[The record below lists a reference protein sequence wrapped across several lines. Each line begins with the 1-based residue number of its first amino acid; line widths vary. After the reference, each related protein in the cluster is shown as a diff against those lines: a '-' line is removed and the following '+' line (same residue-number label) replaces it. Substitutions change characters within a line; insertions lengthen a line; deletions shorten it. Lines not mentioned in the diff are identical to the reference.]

1 MKIVNEHIQ
10 FSEIEYETPNT
21 SGYVLLLAEIER
33 PFPLKPNS
41 KHKKAIIAEAKALC
55 EQLNGLDEVVSA
67 HILDAFI
74 IPPGNKPGRK
84 ILEKDHPDVHIA
96 AYDLV
101 VQIETKDVDS
111 IQTLQ
116 NSTIFKQLV
125 ELLKNATQYFRTVV
139 AKNVRKIGEV
149 DKNRNGV
156 FLYNFFYAAD
166 REGVLPVWEYTGRWF
181 VEKTGLDNSTLMM
194 PLENEKCDYAVI
206 NHCRWDG
213 PLDII
218 PHLIFRPSIND
229 YVLGNFTANDIVAI
243 PILYKLA

>member
-1 MKIVNEHIQ
+1 MKIVNEYIQ
-10 FSEIEYETPNT
+10 FPDIEYETPNN

-41 KHKKAIIAEAKALC
+41 PHKKAIIAEAKALC
-55 EQLNGLDEVVSA
+55 EQLNALDIVVSA

-116 NSTIFKQLV
+116 NNTIFKQLV
-125 ELLKNATQYFRTVV
+125 ELLKNSTQYFRTVI

-156 FLYNFFYAAD
+156 FLYNFFM
-166 REGVLPVWEYTGRWF
+166 RRT
-181 VEKTGLDNSTLMM
+181 EKAYYLFGNTRDVGL
-194 PLENEKCDYAVI
+194 
-206 NHCRWDG
+206 
-213 PLDII
+213 
-218 PHLIFRPSIND
+218 
-229 YVLGNFTANDIVAI
+229 
-243 PILYKLA
+243 